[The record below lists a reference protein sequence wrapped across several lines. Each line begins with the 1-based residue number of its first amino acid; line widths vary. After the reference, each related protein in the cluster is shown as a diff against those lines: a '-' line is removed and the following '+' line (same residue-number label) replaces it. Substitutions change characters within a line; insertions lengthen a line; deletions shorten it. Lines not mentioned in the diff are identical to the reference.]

1 MELPELYEY
10 VDKVEDYIGME
21 ITHLKH
27 NKTFDE
33 YFYEVPSR
41 GKYHEL
47 GQIRGF
53 PPVLFGCYI
62 NRDVKVRCMQ
72 QHLKED
78 GAILNY
84 IGFTADEVKRS
95 SGKQFT
101 STPNHTYRFPL
112 IEWGWGDDE
121 CLSYLESKGLP
132 HPLQG
137 LRSGCWLCPKQP
149 VGSLRYIYNKHPDLW
164 LKLRAYEKDAP
175 AEFHPNRDLNVL
187 EERFRNEQEQTT
199 LSVFDGG
206 GDDS

>member
-1 MELPELYEY
+1 LELPELYEY
-10 VDKVEDYIGME
+10 IEKVEDYIGME
-21 ITHLKH
+21 ITRLKH

-47 GQIRGF
+47 GLIRGF
-53 PPVLFGCYI
+53 PPVLSGCYI
-62 NRDVKVRCMQ
+62 NRDVKVRRMQ
-72 QHLKED
+72 KHLKED
-78 GAILNY
+78 GAISNY

-101 STPNHTYRFPL
+101 STPNRMYRFPL

-121 CLSYLESKGLP
+121 CLSYLASKGLP

-149 VGSLRYIYNKHPDLW
+149 VSSLRYIYNKHPDLW

-175 AEFHPNRDLNVL
+175 AGFHPNKDLNVL
-187 EERFRNEQEQTT
+187 AERFRNEQKQTA
-199 LSVFDGG
+199 LSDFGVKI
-206 GDDS
+206 